1 MLQKFITIILAFLSY
16 APLSAQEFTEPEKER
31 LIELEIDYA
40 QLLNTNPDYGADLRK
55 VLEQDR
61 KYRTNKTVGRVIGGV
76 GVVTTAGGLL
86 LLATRNR
93 GNGLSKTVIGG
104 GMTALGAVELGFSMS
119 ILSFSKKKK
128 KERDRMLSEFDWEGD

>member
-1 MLQKFITIILAFLSY
+1 MPRKLISVTLVLLTHIS
-16 APLSAQEFTEPEKER
+16 LSAQEFTEPEKER
-31 LIELEIDYA
+31 LIELEMDYA
-40 QLLNTNPDYGADLRK
+40 KLLNTDPDYGADLRK

-61 KYRTNKTVGRVIGGV
+61 KYRTNKTAGMVIGGV

-86 LLATRNR
+86 FLATRNR

-128 KERDRMLSEFDWEGD
+128 KERDQILSEFNLE

>member
-1 MLQKFITIILAFLSY
+1 MPRKFRIIVLVFFTYVSLAG
-16 APLSAQEFTEPEKER
+16 QEFTEPEKER
-31 LIELEIDYA
+31 FQELGIDYT
-40 QLLNTNPDYGADLRK
+40 QLLNTEPDYGADLRK

-61 KYRTNKTVGRVIGGV
+61 KYRTNKTVGTVFGGV
-76 GVVTTAGGLL
+76 GIATTAGGLL
-86 LLATRNR
+86 ILASRNR

-128 KERDRMLSEFDWEGD
+128 KERDRILSEFNLE